1 MKVSLRTIKQYIPV
15 DLPPV
20 DELVERINQQLGS
33 VDAVVD
39 LGARYKGVV
48 VVRVVACEPL
58 ENSDHLHKCLVDDG
72 GVTADVERDASGY
85 VQVLTGA
92 PNVHKD
98 MLAVWLPPK
107 TIVPETFATE
117 PFVLTSRPMR
127 GAMSHG
133 MLASSRELAIGS
145 AHEGIID
152 ITDETSEAGATPKPG
167 DAFADVFGLNDT
179 IIDIENKM
187 FTHRPDCFGQLG
199 VAREISAILQ
209 GVTSESDG
217 VIDTRYE
224 NADWYWQVPEFTS
237 AAGLQL
243 EVFNDA
249 PEKSPRFMAVAM
261 DGVTIK
267 PSPLWLQCALV
278 RMGGKPI
285 NNVVDVT
292 NYIMF
297 MTAQP
302 THAYDYTKIRGAK
315 LGVRMANDG
324 EKIHL
329 LNDKTYELEASDIV
343 IADGEGPIGL
353 AGIMG
358 GGDSEVDEHTTSIV
372 LEVANFDMYTVRKSS
387 MRHGLF
393 TDALTRFNKGQ
404 SPLQNDRILA
414 RLMQLM
420 GDFADAK
427 QASDVMDVPSFDGDK
442 TSLSGEVVVDT
453 AFINERLGSSLTTE
467 QIGNLLRRVNIAS
480 YPKDEGD
487 KDHIVYVA
495 PFWRTDIELPE
506 DIVEEVGR
514 LYGFDKLPRELPVRS
529 IKPASLNKERALKAA
544 IRSKLSRA
552 GANEVLSYSF
562 VHGDLLAKAGQDP
575 AHAYQLGNALSPDLQ
590 YYRLSL
596 MPSLLAKVH
605 PNSKAGY
612 SQLALF
618 ELGKAHIV
626 GEVDSDKLPR
636 EDELVGLVVAIAD
649 KQKPSGSAYYH
660 AKRYLEE
667 LVPARVSYTP
677 LPEAMLTYDI
687 TKPYDPKRSAAAY
700 IGETFIG
707 IIGEFKSQ
715 VRKALKLPEYC
726 AGFELDTHALL
737 PFIGMPTYQPLS
749 RFPSTSQDIS
759 LKAAATVSYN
769 ELLETVTASLDEQA
783 NGLYIT
789 TEPVSIYQAETEPD
803 TKTTTFHITFTS
815 YDRTLTDDD
824 VTPHM
829 EYVAK
834 RAQTKLGAERI

>member
-1 MKVSLRTIKQYIPV
+1 MKVSLRTIKQFVPV
-15 DLPPV
+15 NLPPV

-48 VVRVVACEPL
+48 VVRVVECEPL

-72 GVTADVERDASGY
+72 GATADVERDANGY

-107 TIVPETFATE
+107 TIVPETFTAE

-152 ITDETSEAGATPKPG
+152 ITDETSETGATPKPG

-199 VAREISAILQ
+199 VAREVSAILQ

-217 VIDTRYE
+217 FIDTRYE
-224 NADWYWQVPEFTS
+224 NADWYWQIPEFTS
-237 AAGLQL
+237 ATKLSL

-329 LNDKTYELEASDIV
+329 LNDKTYELEATDIV

-358 GGDSEVDEHTTSIV
+358 GGDSEVDEHTASIV

-420 GDFADAK
+420 SDFAGAK

-442 TSLSGEVVVDT
+442 TTLSGEVVVDT

-480 YPKDEGD
+480 YPKDEGNSD
-487 KDHIVYVA
+487 QVVYVA

-612 SQLALF
+612 SELALF

-626 GEVDSDKLPR
+626 GEVDSDELPR
-636 EDELVGLVVAIAD
+636 EDELVGFVIAIAD
-649 KQKPSGSAYYH
+649 KQKPNGSAYYH

-667 LVPARVSYTP
+667 LVSAQVSYTP
-677 LPEAMLTYDI
+677 LPEAMLAYDI

-700 IGETFIG
+700 VGETFIG

-737 PFIGMPTYQPLS
+737 PFIGTPAYQPLS

-759 LKAAATVSYN
+759 LKAPAAVSYSD
-769 ELLETVTASLDEQA
+769 LLENVTASLDEQA

-789 TEPVSIYQAETEPD
+789 TEPVSIYQAESEPD